1 VGIDE
6 TILKFIFK
14 KWNRCGVGSLGSGW
28 ALVNT
33 VMNIPVPYEWGTSQL
48 IMA

>member
-6 TILKFIFK
+6 IILKFIFIK
-14 KWNRCGVGSLGSGW
+14 CNKCEVDSLGSGW

-33 VMNIPVPYEWGTSQL
+33 VMNIQVPYR
-48 IMA
+48 